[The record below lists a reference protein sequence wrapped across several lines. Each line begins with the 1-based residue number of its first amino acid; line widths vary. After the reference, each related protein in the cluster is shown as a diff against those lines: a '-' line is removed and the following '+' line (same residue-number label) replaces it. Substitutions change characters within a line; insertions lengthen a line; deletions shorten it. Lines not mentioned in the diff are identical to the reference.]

1 VIKLIN
7 IFFINYFTSLLI
19 QIDERPIK
27 LVLNLKDEGADET
40 EKLLGKRNK
49 QLEGS
54 DKSTNSQ

>member
-1 VIKLIN
+1 
-7 IFFINYFTSLLI
+7 
-19 QIDERPIK
+19 